1 MVPVEGT
8 PPFDVLERSRL
19 FAFLLDL
26 IRRVYRPSLEKAVTD
41 YGLVIVGG
49 QSLTLWARQ
58 YLIDEMTGE
67 DVAFVA
73 SDDLDFIGNP
83 ASIDYC
89 AKQLGIEFKKASIDD
104 HTPNLA
110 VAYIDWGPDDK
121 EVVVD
126 ILGAEGVAG
135 ISNREIF
142 KYLAVVDVDGVE
154 VAVIDPIT
162 CIKSRVANLFAYW
175 QSDRKREAVRVRT
188 AIRATYYYLLEILG
202 HEGYRAVAP
211 HIRRIRKYATC
222 RQGRRLY
229 IEHGIDVL
237 KAIPNDPTGF
247 PGNYIEIG
255 HPRLVQAVACIRGR
269 KIEHYKQYTPGA
281 IHVSHLDGVVCD
293 PR

>member
-1 MVPVEGT
+1 MPAAGAR
-8 PPFDVLERSRL
+8 PFDTLERSAL

-26 IRRVYRPSLEKAVTD
+26 IQRVYRPSLEKAVTD

-67 DVAFVA
+67 DVAFIT
-73 SDDLDFIGNP
+73 SDDLDLMGNP

-121 EVVVD
+121 DVVVD

-135 ISNREIF
+135 VSNREIF
-142 KYLAVVDVDGVE
+142 KYLAVVDVEGVE
-154 VAVIDPIT
+154 VAVIDPVT

-175 QSDRKREAVRVRT
+175 QSDHKREAVRVRT
-188 AIRATYYYLLEILG
+188 AIRATYYFLLDILR

-211 HIRRIRKYATC
+211 YIRRVRKYAMC
-222 RQGRRLY
+222 RLGRRLY
-229 IEHGIDVL
+229 IEYGIDVL
-237 KAIPNDPTGF
+237 KAIPSDPAVF
-247 PGNYIEIG
+247 PKSYIEIG
-255 HPRLVQAVACIRGR
+255 HPRLVKAAACIRTR
-269 KIEHYKQYTPGA
+269 KIEHYKQYTPDA
-281 IHVSHLDGVVCD
+281 IHASHLDSAASD